1 MGRSRIILKSLIKS
15 HYGSLL
21 GIFAFV
27 FIVCGVCGSL
37 FTVLNSTSEYEKEEI
52 ARGQFGDISFWLTK
66 LSDDEE
72 LELLHEIKALEKVD
86 FVNSQKLIM
95 ANYEVHHI
103 ESDSEGC
110 FLIDDGRYKKFGMQ
124 NAELEIGNGE
134 CLVPLS
140 FIEIYEHSEIGEKID
155 VVVGRNG
162 LVKSLTIAGFFEDPF
177 MGSSMVGMKSILI
190 SKADFEEMK
199 VMAEESGIDALARS
213 GILLHVQEK
222 SDGKDSENF
231 NLYLNEN
238 TNLSKYTEDVHTTD
252 TMVNFMLLLS
262 NSFGAMFGS
271 FAIVL
276 FLVTAFILGHSVKS
290 AVKSENRNFGIYKE
304 LGYTSKVLAVNFCVL
319 FMIPVLSG
327 EIAGFTVS
335 PVFSQVILQM
345 QSTTTSL
352 AVPVTVPVLLSFGF
366 LILLFVILAGFIYV
380 EVRGIKKISPLES
393 IKDLENREE
402 VKRNGGFHKKGLL
415 FWIALRQIVSRKG
428 NYLSTLIISIL
439 LVLFASL
446 AGRLNSWLGPNGEG
460 LMDAFNPTDMH
471 LGIQSFG
478 NETME
483 DFEAIIKDYSEITEH
498 YVLGMPTLRMNG
510 KDYTANVTDAP
521 ESFHIFDGKTCTKEN
536 EIVITEFLMKDL
548 GLNIGDTVT
557 IGSRYVRGEDFTI
570 VGTYQCA
577 NDAGENFGMTQEGYF
592 RIGRDNPA
600 LWCHHYYLK
609 DESQKLEIM
618 KVLEDTFGSDVHVHE
633 NSWPGLY
640 GILRAM
646 KMLICFMYVVSGIF
660 ILIAIVI
667 SSRKILNEERVDLS
681 NYRLLGFSYS
691 ALRLSF
697 AIRFLI
703 VAIIGS
709 AAALV
714 LGALF
719 ANPLINI
726 LMRSAGIAGFS
737 SHPGFQW
744 AVLPAVIITLMF
756 VFFAWIFGRKIR
768 NWR

>member
-1 MGRSRIILKSLIKS
+1 MGKSKIIFKSLIKS
-15 HYGSLL
+15 HYASLL

-37 FTVLNSTSEYEKEEI
+37 FTVLNSTSEYEKKEI
-52 ARGQFGDISFWLTK
+52 AQGQFGDISFWLTK
-66 LSDDEE
+66 IGDEE
-72 LELLHEIKALEKVD
+72 EVELLQEIKALEKVE

-95 ANYEVHHI
+95 ANYEVHHT

-110 FLIDDGRYKKFGMQ
+110 FLVDDGRYRKWG
-124 NAELEIGNGE
+124 NRNEELGIEEGT

-140 FIEIYEHSEIGEKID
+140 FMEIYEHCGIGEKID

-162 LVKSLTIAGFFEDPF
+162 LVKSLNIAGFFEDPF

-190 SKADFEEMK
+190 SGKDFEEMK
-199 VMAEESGIDALARS
+199 MMAEDSGIDALARS

-222 SDGKDSENF
+222 SDGTDSDNF

-238 TNLSKYTEDVHTTD
+238 SSLSKYTEDVHTTD

-262 NSFGAMFGS
+262 NSFGAMFGA

-276 FLVTAFILGHSVKS
+276 FFVTAFILGNSVKS
-290 AVKSENRNFGIYKE
+290 AVKTENRNFGIYKE
-304 LGYTSKVLAVNFCVL
+304 LGYTSKMLALNFCGL
-319 FMIPVLSG
+319 FMIPVLLG
-327 EIAGFTVS
+327 EIAGFAVS
-335 PVFSQVILQM
+335 PVFSKLILQM

-352 AVPVTVPVLLSFGF
+352 LVPVSVPVLLSLGF
-366 LILLFVILAGFIYV
+366 VILLFVILACFVYV
-380 EVRGIKKISPLES
+380 EAGGIKKISPLES

-402 VKRNGGFHKKGLL
+402 FKRNGGFHKNGIL
-415 FWIALRQIVSRKG
+415 FWIALRQIVSRKR
-428 NYLSTLIISIL
+428 NYLSALIVSFL
-439 LVLFASL
+439 LVLFATL

-471 LGIQSFG
+471 LGVQSFG

-483 DFEAIIKDYSEITEH
+483 DFEAIIKEYSEITEH

-521 ESFHIFDGKTCTKEN
+521 ELFHIFDGKTCTEEN

-548 GLNIGDTVT
+548 GLKIGDTVT

-577 NDAGENFGMTQEGYF
+577 NDVGENFGMTKEGYF
-592 RIGRDNPA
+592 RIGRDNPS
-600 LWCHHYYLK
+600 LWCHHYFLK
-609 DESQKLEIM
+609 DESKKLEIM
-618 KVLEDTFGSDVHVHE
+618 KVLEDTYGSDIHVHE

-646 KMLICFMYVVSGIF
+646 KMLICFMYVVSGLF
-660 ILIAIVI
+660 ILISIVL
-667 SSRKILNEERVDLS
+667 SSRKILNEEKADLN

-691 ALRLSF
+691 ALRISF

-709 AAALV
+709 AAALI

-719 ANPLINI
+719 SDPLINI
-726 LMRSAGIAGFS
+726 LMRSAGIAGFV
-737 SHPGFQW
+737 SHPGFW
-744 AVLPAVIITLMF
+744 WVVLPALIITLMF
-756 VFFAWIFGRKIR
+756 VFFAWFFGRKIR
-768 NWR
+768 QR